1 MVAIIIVVVFVIV
14 VVMQRLPRHELV
26 IRMTKIRRRQI
37 TR

>member
-26 IRMTKIRRRQI
+26 IRMTNSRRQI